1 MSSNRRPP
9 PVLDG
14 RSGAGFGNMTAHH
27 ANRETTVATVLVTGA
42 NRGIGLQLCK
52 QLATRGDEVI
62 AVCRESTD
70 ELAALGIR
78 VIDGIDVGNGDAVE
92 TLRQELDGQPIDILV
107 NNAGILL
114 RDTFGEM
121 DYDAMAEQYR
131 VNTLGPLR
139 VTEALVDN
147 LHEGSKVAIV
157 SSRVGSIEDNG
168 SGGNYGYRAS
178 KAAVNMIGTNLRH
191 ELLPRGIAVALLHPG
206 LVATDMTG
214 GAGIDPADSA
224 SGLIERIDALT
235 LEKTGGFWHA
245 EGYTLPW

>member
-1 MSSNRRPP
+1 M
-9 PVLDG
+9 
-14 RSGAGFGNMTAHH
+14 
-27 ANRETTVATVLVTGA
+27 ATVLVTGA
-42 NRGIGLQLCK
+42 NRGIGLQLCR
-52 QLATRGDEVI
+52 QFAARGDEVI

-70 ELAALGIR
+70 ELAALGVR
-78 VIDGIDVGNGDAVE
+78 VIDGIDVSNGDAVD
-92 TLRQELDGQPIDILV
+92 TLREELDGQPIDVLV

-114 RDTFGEM
+114 RDTFGDI

-139 VTEALVDN
+139 VTEALIEN
-147 LHEGSKVAIV
+147 LHRGSRVAIV
-157 SSRVGSIEDNG
+157 TSRVGSIEDNS

-178 KAAVNMIGTNLRH
+178 KAAVNMIGTNLKH

-214 GAGIDPADSA
+214 GTGIPPADSA
-224 SGLIERIDALT
+224 RGLIERVDELT
-235 LEKTGGFWHA
+235 LENTGGFWHA